1 MISRF
6 FIDRPIFASVISLL
20 FLLAGGISLVR
31 LPVAQYP
38 DLVPPAVTVR
48 AEYTGASAEVVSQT
62 VAAPLEQ
69 AINGVDDM
77 IYMNSLTS
85 SDGKLELTVTFTVGT
100 DPDQAT
106 IDVNNRV
113 QTVLPVLPEDVRRF
127 GVTVE
132 EKSPTIL
139 MVVSL
144 TSPGGIYDTTY
155 LSNYALINVMDD
167 LKRLPGVGSAW
178 LWGARDYAIRI
189 WLKPDKMA
197 QLGLSASDIAAA
209 VRSQNMQYAA
219 GKLGQPPTGEDTGQ
233 VYSLI
238 VKGRLDNPEEFG
250 NIILRSNP
258 DGSSL
263 RLKDVATIE
272 LGAQVYEFTG
282 KLNDEL
288 SMPIIIN
295 LSSGGNSI
303 ETADAVLAR
312 MEELKKRF
320 PPGVAYSI
328 PYDTTTFV
336 RTSIKEV
343 VWTLFEAVVLV
354 FFIVFIFLKSFRA
367 TLIPC
372 LAVPVSIIGA
382 FAGMYAFGFSIN
394 TLTLFGLVLAIGIVV
409 DDAIVV
415 IENVEHIMRSE
426 GLAPRE
432 ATIKAMEQVTGPI
445 IAIVLVLCAVFVPV
459 AFMEGL
465 SGTMYRQFAITI
477 SISVIISGIVALT
490 LTPALSALLLR
501 PCTKNSTGLLERF
514 DSWFEKSTS
523 RYARMVNRIILHAPA
538 AIVTFFLMAALTLF
552 LFLKVPGSL
561 VPDEDQSN
569 IFGFATLD
577 EGASLKRAEQAMDAF
592 QQIVLAHP
600 MIHHVETFAGI
611 DLLSGALK
619 NNSGS
624 IFIGT
629 LPWDKRPKASQSAE
643 VIAAE
648 IMEQAEKTIPGA
660 RFILFNPPPIDGMG
674 LVGGFEGYIQN
685 RGDGDSRQLAAEI
698 SQFIRAAA
706 KRPEIGRIDTT
717 FRVATPQYLVETD
730 LEKAYALGVSK
741 DMLFTTMQST
751 FGAYYINDFNKS
763 GRTFKVM
770 MQSGAQFRSLPDNL
784 REVFVRSSS
793 DQMIPLSSLVRF
805 KPIVGPDIVERFNV
819 FPSGKIVGAPAPGY
833 SSGQALQALEDLA
846 LKTLPESYTLAWSGS
861 SYQEKL
867 TGKASLIAFIL
878 GIIVVFLI
886 LAAQYERWS
895 LPMAVLTSVPF
906 AMFGA
911 ISLIWMRGLSN
922 DVYFQIALVTLIG
935 LSAKN
940 AILIVEFALKK
951 HESGMPLVKAAVEAA
966 RQRFRPI
973 VMTSLAFV
981 LGCLP
986 LALSSGAGA
995 ASRHSIGTGVV
1006 GGMLASTFIA
1016 TYFVPLFFVGVIRFT
1031 EKFGLIKIA
1040 SFLNRTIKTGL
1051 LRKERN

>member
-1 MISRF
+1 MISKF

-20 FLLAGGISLVR
+20 ILLAGGIALVK
-31 LPVAQYP
+31 LPIAQYP

-69 AINGVDDM
+69 AINGIDDM

-113 QTVLPVLPEDVRRF
+113 QTVLPILPEDVRRF

-139 MVVSL
+139 LVVTL
-144 TSPGGIYDTTY
+144 MSPGGVYDTTY

-167 LKRLPGVGSAW
+167 LKRLPGVGDAW

-197 QLGLSASDIAAA
+197 QLGLTATDIAAA
-209 VRSQNMQYAA
+209 VRSQNMQFAA
-219 GKLGQPPTGEDTGQ
+219 GKLGQPPMGKDIGR

-250 NIILRSNP
+250 DIILRSNP
-258 DGSSL
+258 DGSTL
-263 RLKDVATIE
+263 RLKDVAKVE

-282 KLNDEL
+282 KLNGEL
-288 SMPIIIN
+288 SVPIIIN

-303 ETADAVLAR
+303 KTADAVLAR
-312 MEELKKRF
+312 MKDLKKRF
-320 PPGVAYSI
+320 PPGVAYAI

-343 VWTLFEAVVLV
+343 VWTLLEAILLV
-354 FFIVFIFLKSFRA
+354 FCIVFIFLKSLRA

-409 DDAIVV
+409 DDAIIV

-426 GLAPRE
+426 GLGPRE
-432 ATIKAMEQVTGPI
+432 ATIKTMEQVTGPI

-490 LTPALSALLLR
+490 LTPALSALLLK
-501 PCTKNSTGLLERF
+501 PVQGSTGLLERF
-514 DSWFEKSTS
+514 DAWFEKSTN
-523 RYARMVNRIILHAPA
+523 RYARVVKRIIHHAPA
-538 AIVTFFLMAALTLF
+538 ALVCFFLMAALTLF
-552 LFLKVPGSL
+552 LFLRVPGSL
-561 VPDEDQSN
+561 VPDEDQSH

-577 EGASLKRAEQAMDAF
+577 DGASLKRAEEAMDDFKEIA
-592 QQIVLAHP
+592 LAHP
-600 MIHHVETFAGI
+600 LVHSLETYAGI

-624 IFIGT
+624 IFINT
-629 LPWDKRPKASQSAE
+629 LSWDKRPDASQSSEA
-643 VIAAE
+643 IGNE
-648 IMEQAEKTIPGA
+648 IMEQAERTIPGA

-685 RGDGDSRQLAAEI
+685 RGDGNSRQLAEEI
-698 SQFIRAAA
+698 ARFIQAAS

-770 MQSGAQFRSLPDNL
+770 MQSGAPFRSLPKNL

-793 DQMIPLSSLVRF
+793 DQMIPLSSLVQF

-819 FPSGKIVGAPAPGY
+819 FPSGKIVGAPAQGY
-833 SSGQALQALEDLA
+833 SSGQALQALEELS
-846 LKTLPESYTLAWSGS
+846 LQILPESYTLAWTGS

-867 TGKASLIAFIL
+867 TGNASLIAFIL

-895 LPMAVLTSVPF
+895 LPLVVLMSVPF

-911 ISLIWMRGLSN
+911 ISLVWIRGLSN

-940 AILIVEFALKK
+940 AILIVEFALNK
-951 HESGMPLVKAAVEAA
+951 HESGMPLVEAAVEAA

-973 VMTSLAFV
+973 VMTSMAFV
-981 LGCLP
+981 LGCVP
-986 LALSSGAGA
+986 LALSSGAGS

-1031 EKFGLIKIA
+1031 EKIGSPKIA
-1040 SFLNRTIKTGL
+1040 AFLRTAAKSKL
-1051 LRKERN
+1051 SRKERN